1 MLVQGKSA
9 ECVADVKWTSSQVH
23 YYSYNST
30 HSLIDCFLAITRHYC
45 FLSKGYP
52 LTSVT

>member
-9 ECVADVKWTSSQVH
+9 EYVADIKWTSSQVH

-30 HSLIDCFLAITRHYC
+30 HSLIGCFLAVAGHC
-45 FLSKGYP
+45 
-52 LTSVT
+52 